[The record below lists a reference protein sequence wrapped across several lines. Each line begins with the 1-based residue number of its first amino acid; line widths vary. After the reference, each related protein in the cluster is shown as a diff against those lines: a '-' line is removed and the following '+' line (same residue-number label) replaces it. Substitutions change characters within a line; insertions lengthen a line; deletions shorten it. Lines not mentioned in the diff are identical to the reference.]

1 MDAHQGRPAVASR
14 QVGRTMK
21 AEQRWVAQLAC
32 AWALAFGLP
41 AHAQEPDC
49 AQCHADLTKKN
60 VVHAAVQN
68 GCKSCHDQLDATSVP
83 HRSNGKA
90 PKGLSTEVPA
100 LCGSC
105 HEKRLF
111 EGKLVHAPVAAG
123 MCTACHDPHAS
134 NNVGLLKKDPAA
146 LCLDCHAHVKTKP
159 HLIVGFSGGGHPLGD
174 TKKPKEAVD
183 PLRGGKPFYCVA
195 CHEPHRSDRPR
206 LSRFDKGM
214 QSCQAC
220 HKM

>member
-1 MDAHQGRPAVASR
+1 MVAQQGRPAVLIR
-14 QVGRTMK
+14 QAGRAMG
-21 AEQRWVAQLAC
+21 AEQRRLAQLAC

-41 AHAQEPDC
+41 AQAQDPDC
-49 AQCHADLTKKN
+49 GQCHADLAAKN
-60 VVHAAVQN
+60 VVHAAVRT
-68 GCKSCHDQLDATSVP
+68 GCKTCHDQLDATSVP
-83 HRSNGKA
+83 HKSKGKA
-90 PKGLSTEVPA
+90 PKGLSAESPA

-146 LCLDCHAHVKTKP
+146 LCLDCHADVTKKP

-174 TKKPKEAVD
+174 AKKPTAATD
-183 PLRGGKPFYCVA
+183 PLRSGKPFYCVA